1 MGSSRS
7 LSSSLKDAGGNG
19 NDDQMTNQMSGLKK
33 VDSVRLATVK

>member
-7 LSSSLKDAGGNG
+7 LSSSLKDAGGN
-19 NDDQMTNQMSGLKK
+19 DDQMINQMSGLKK